1 LTLVRRLG
9 VVSNFKFSVLESSLV
24 FGKLLY
30 KLLPDH
36 LGMATK
42 FKFFRNHEVTYRDAV
57 NRLKSNPPNSVEQA
71 QDFLNSLT
79 PIVQDQLISGLYL
92 GRDNMNSS
100 SLTFGGDNSRG
111 YVDHISQDQY
121 AAILENKVNGNGLR
135 FLEKLDALA
144 SASSFDLNQL

>member
-1 LTLVRRLG
+1 
-9 VVSNFKFSVLESSLV
+9 
-24 FGKLLY
+24 
-30 KLLPDH
+30 
-36 LGMATK
+36 M
-42 FKFFRNHEVTYRDAV
+42 TYRDAV
-57 NRLKSNPPNSVEQA
+57 NRLKSNLPNSVEQA

>member
-1 LTLVRRLG
+1 
-9 VVSNFKFSVLESSLV
+9 
-24 FGKLLY
+24 
-30 KLLPDH
+30 
-36 LGMATK
+36 M
-42 FKFFRNHEVTYRDAV
+42 TYRDAV

-92 GRDNMNSS
+92 GKDNMNSS

-121 AAILENKVNGNGLR
+121 AGVLHKMIGGDGLR
-135 FLEKLDALA
+135 YLEKLDALA
-144 SASSFDLNQL
+144 RASSFDLDQL